1 MIVNTHY
8 PYIDYR
14 HSDFYLT
21 VRSTHSFS
29 LTYNYASY
37 APLIYY
43 STDATNWT
51 MVKTGDVIDS
61 SDNGYLFLR
70 GSNNTYLTGGQ
81 YTITPLFSCSASNMI
96 IDGNIETLLDYETV
110 QRGNHP
116 TAANYCFYALFRG
129 WSGLVK
135 GPELPLTTIPAHGY
149 ADMFLGCTSLR
160 IAPELPA
167 TTLNTGCYQSMFDGC
182 TSLISVPVFSATTLN
197 TGCCVSMFMGCT
209 SLTTAPQLSATTL
222 AESCYQGM
230 FEGCTSLT
238 TIPNLPA
245 MYVPFNAYTYMFYG
259 CSKVKISQTQTST
272 YKNAYY
278 IGSAASGSLDGMFTN
293 TGGTFAE
300 TPTGNTTYYTSNTV
314 I

>member
-14 HSDFYLT
+14 HSDSYLT
-21 VRSTHSFS
+21 ISSTHSFS
-29 LTYNYASY
+29 LVYNYASY

-110 QRGNHP
+110 QRGSHP
-116 TAANYCFYALFRG
+116 TAANYCFCALFRG

-135 GPELPLTTIPAHGY
+135 GPELPLTTIPAWGCS
-149 ADMFLGCTSLR
+149 DMFLNCTSLR
-160 IAPELPA
+160 TAPELPA
-167 TTLNTGCYQSMFDGC
+167 TTLGSRSYNGMFAGCS
-182 TSLISVPVFSATTLN
+182 
-197 TGCCVSMFMGCT
+197 
-209 SLTTAPQLSATTL
+209 SLTTAPELPAMVLEDSCYIGMFARCTSLTIAPSLPATTL
-222 AESCYQGM
+222 RYGCYEQM
-230 FEGCTSLT
+230 FEDCTSLT

-245 MYVPFNAYTYMFYG
+245 TNVASQAYMSMFEG
-259 CSKVKISQTQTST
+259 CTGVKISQTQTST

-278 IGSAASGSLDGMFTN
+278 IGSGTSDSFSLMFWQ
-293 TGGTFAE
+293 TGGTFTG